1 MYGVDPEFGRKID
14 VDLSEERMK
23 RSWEAYKIR
32 WEREE
37 ERRRELEE
45 KKLEF
50 RILLDKKREM
60 YEYLTDEEKAQFK
73 ESLRLFRH
81 PQFSRKSGMFYTTSG
96 ISNENDNT
104 SAENAFTRKNTNT
117 QDNIS
122 RSNNVGSDH
131 MSERDII
138 QENKKI
144 TSERD
149 HQDPSNDSFCD
160 NLNTE
165 SSKFP
170 HRRNSFKQ
178 DTLSNNRKNGKNEL
192 ERNFDV
198 NAHIHSD
205 RISHEAKDTAEKF
218 KIRSNKEKHSNDD
231 IDDILTSMNK
241 PNPKTA
247 HSTRS
252 GTGAHFHAETLRR
265 ESMERT
271 KKYEALKSEDG
282 PPQTAEFE
290 GLIDENYIDQQNLD
304 PMMMKKGTLSN
315 DNTSYFSKWTQNI
328 KEAAANKQNRE
339 TDDRILEGSPSHS
352 KSTVIVSLLLLSI
365 LSFLA
370 YTVVLDN
377 GYDVPVNKK
386 SNEVSSKEK

>member
-1 MYGVDPEFGRKID
+1 
-14 VDLSEERMK
+14 
-23 RSWEAYKIR
+23 
-32 WEREE
+32 
-37 ERRRELEE
+37 
-45 KKLEF
+45 
-50 RILLDKKREM
+50 M

-81 PQFSRKSGMFYTTSG
+81 PQFSKKSGVFYTTSG
-96 ISNENDNT
+96 ISNEHENT
-104 SAENAFTRKNTNT
+104 SAEDAFTRKNTNT

-138 QENKKI
+138 QENRKI
-144 TSERD
+144 TTERD
-149 HQDPSNDSFCD
+149 HQDPSNNSFCD

-178 DTLSNNRKNGKNEL
+178 DTLSNNRKNGKDEL
-192 ERNFDV
+192 ERDFDA
-198 NAHIHSD
+198 NTQIHSD

-218 KIRSNKEKHSNDD
+218 KIRSKQAKHSNDD
-231 IDDILTSMNK
+231 VDDILTSMNK
-241 PNPKTA
+241 PNPATA

-252 GTGAHFHAETLRR
+252 GTGAHFHAETLRQ
-265 ESMERT
+265 ESMKRT
-271 KKYEALKSEDG
+271 KKYEALKSEDA

-304 PMMMKKGTLSN
+304 PMMMKKGTTSN

-328 KEAAANKQNRE
+328 KEAAANKQHPE
-339 TDDRILEGSPSHS
+339 TDDRILEGGPSHS
-352 KSTVIVSLLLLSI
+352 KNTVIVSLLLLSI

>member
-1 MYGVDPEFGRKID
+1 
-14 VDLSEERMK
+14 
-23 RSWEAYKIR
+23 
-32 WEREE
+32 
-37 ERRRELEE
+37 
-45 KKLEF
+45 
-50 RILLDKKREM
+50 M

-81 PQFSRKSGMFYTTSG
+81 PQFSKKSGMFYTTSG
-96 ISNENDNT
+96 ISNENENT
-104 SAENAFTRKNTNT
+104 SAKNAFTRKNTKT

-122 RSNNVGSDH
+122 RSNNVGSDR

-138 QENKKI
+138 QENRKI
-144 TSERD
+144 TTERD

-160 NLNTE
+160 NLDTE

-178 DTLSNNRKNGKNEL
+178 DTLSNNRKSGKDDL
-192 ERNFDV
+192 ERDFDV
-198 NAHIHSD
+198 NAQIHSD

-252 GTGAHFHAETLRR
+252 GTAAHFHAENLRQ
-265 ESMERT
+265 ESMKRT

-304 PMMMKKGTLSN
+304 PMMMKKGTTSN

-328 KEAAANKQNRE
+328 KEAEANKQHRE

-352 KSTVIVSLLLLSI
+352 KNTVIVSLLLLSI